1 MCVCTHS
8 SWGLNYRGLPT
19 VQVILATNIAESSIT
34 VPDIK
39 YGTSIHTHHQIR
51 VNNIINVYMCQYVRT
66 MPRLFYSLSQWLM
79 VRLYTP
85 HRVLQS
91 IISMYVSICDHA
103 YSSILSG

>member
-1 MCVCTHS
+1 MCTHS
-8 SWGLNYRGLPT
+8 SCGLNYGGLPT

-51 VNNIINVYMCQYVRT
+51 VNNTINVCQYVRT
-66 MPRLFYSLSQWLM
+66 MPHLFYSLSQWLM

-85 HRVLQS
+85 HRILQS
-91 IISMYVSICDHA
+91 IISMYVSIIYDHA
-103 YSSILSG
+103 HSSILSG